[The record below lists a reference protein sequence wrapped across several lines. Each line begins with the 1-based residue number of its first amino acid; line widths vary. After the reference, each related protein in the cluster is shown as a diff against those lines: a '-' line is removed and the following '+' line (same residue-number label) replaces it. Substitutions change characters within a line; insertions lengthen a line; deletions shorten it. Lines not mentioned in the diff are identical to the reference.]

1 LSHPVNE
8 SDTIPRLEASLAR
21 VRERIEDSCARS
33 GRRPDEVRLVGVT
46 KGLPAA
52 MAAAAAR
59 AGLSDLGEN
68 YVQELATKRAA
79 AAGVRWHFLGRLQ
92 HNKVGKVL
100 DLAEVVHTLE
110 PGRAVDRLARLA
122 GSRAAQPECLVEV
135 DFTGRRVGVDPDG
148 LTSFVEELRQAGI
161 AVRGLMT
168 VAPPEGDPRPWFA
181 ELRRRRDG
189 VVRDFPEVR
198 ELSMGMSADLEAGVE
213 EGATMVRVGTAIFG
227 PRPEA

>member
-33 GRRPDEVRLVGVT
+33 GRRPEAVRLVGVT
-46 KGLPAA
+46 KGLPAGVA
-52 MAAAAAR
+52 GAAAR

-79 AAGVRWHFLGRLQ
+79 APGVRWHFLGRLQ
-92 HNKVGKVL
+92 ANKVGKVL
-100 DLAEVVHTLE
+100 DLAEIVQTLE

-122 GSRAAQPECLVEV
+122 GSRPASPECLVEV
-135 DFTGRRVGVDPDG
+135 DFTGRRVGVDPGG
-148 LTSFVEELRQAGI
+148 LASFVEELREAGI

-168 VAPPEGDPRPWFA
+168 VAPPEGDPRSWFA
-181 ELRRRRDG
+181 ELRQLRDG
-189 VVRDFPEVR
+189 VASDFPEVR
-198 ELSMGMSADLEAGVE
+198 ELSMGMSVDLEAGVE

>member
-8 SDTIPRLEASLAR
+8 SDTISRLEASLAR
-21 VRERIEDSCARS
+21 VRERIEGSCARS
-33 GRRPDEVRLVGVT
+33 GRRPNDVRLIGVT

-52 MAAAAAR
+52 AAASAAR

-79 AAGVRWHFLGRLQ
+79 APGVRWHFLGRLQ
-92 HNKVGKVL
+92 HNKVGRVV

-110 PGRAVDRLARLA
+110 PGRAVDRLARVA
-122 GSRAAQPECLVEV
+122 GSRPASPECLVEV
-135 DFTGRRVGVDPDG
+135 DFTGRRVGVEPGG
-148 LTSFVEELRQAGI
+148 LASFVEELGEAGI

-168 VAPPEGDPRPWFA
+168 VAPPQGDPRPWFA
-181 ELRRRRDG
+181 ELRQLRDG
-189 VVRDFPEVR
+189 VSGDFPEVR

>member
-21 VRERIEDSCARS
+21 VQERIEDSCARS
-33 GRRPDEVRLVGVT
+33 GRRPDDVRLVGVT
-46 KGLPAA
+46 KGLAA
-52 MAAAAAR
+52 DVAAVAAR

-79 AAGVRWHFLGRLQ
+79 APGVRWHFLGRLQ
-92 HNKVGKVL
+92 ANKVGKVL

-122 GSRAAQPECLVEV
+122 GPRPASPECLVEV
-135 DFTGRRVGVDPDG
+135 DFTGRRVGVDPGG
-148 LTSFVEELRQAGI
+148 LASFVEELREARI

-181 ELRRRRDG
+181 ELRQLRDG
-189 VVRDFPEVR
+189 VSRDFPEVR

>member
-8 SDTIPRLEASLAR
+8 SDTIHRLESSLAR

-33 GRRPDEVRLVGVT
+33 GRRPDEVRVVGVT

-52 MAAAAAR
+52 VAAAAAR
-59 AGLSDLGEN
+59 AGLTDLGEN
-68 YVQELATKRAA
+68 YVQELVSKRAA
-79 AAGVRWHFLGRLQ
+79 APGVRWHFLGRLQ
-92 HNKVGKVL
+92 QNKVGKVL
-100 DLAEVVHTLE
+100 DLAEIVHTLE
-110 PGRAVDRLARLA
+110 PGRAADRLARLA
-122 GSRAAQPECLVEV
+122 GSRPASPQCLVEV
-135 DFTGRRVGVDPDG
+135 DFTGRRVGVDPG
-148 LTSFVEELRQAGI
+148 RVTTFVEELREAGI

-181 ELRRRRDG
+181 ELRRIRDG
-189 VVRDFPEVR
+189 VARGFPEVR